1 MDNEIKVIMD
11 DIKMISELVVKQQ
24 VEWEEHPSH
33 NEYMRLQFNVGVLK
47 DKLTELQEYMKFK

>member
-1 MDNEIKVIMD
+1 MENELKVIMD

-24 VEWEEHPSH
+24 AEYEENPMY

-47 DKLTELQEYMKFK
+47 DKLTELQEYMEFK